1 MACADVATAKAKE
14 ATAIN
19 LIIVSSHM
27 NLQEEIFWE
36 NGINSAHVQPV
47 STRLPEAKSHTE
59 GASVT
64 AICRRIGPACY
75 ESLGLTTKAEP
86 ANERYNERDA
96 RRADWFLQPK
106 DTLTRFC
113 F

>member
-36 NGINSAHVQPV
+36 NGLTQHTYNQFQRPLADRRNYVGHTSANK
-47 STRLPEAKSHTE
+47 KSAPT
-59 GASVT
+59 
-64 AICRRIGPACY
+64 PM
-75 ESLGLTTKAEP
+75 LGW
-86 ANERYNERDA
+86 DA
-96 RRADWFLQPK
+96 RYAFTRCRGEIPAPSGPHLRLDWGTT
-106 DTLTRFC
+106 DENDVDC
-113 F
+113 N